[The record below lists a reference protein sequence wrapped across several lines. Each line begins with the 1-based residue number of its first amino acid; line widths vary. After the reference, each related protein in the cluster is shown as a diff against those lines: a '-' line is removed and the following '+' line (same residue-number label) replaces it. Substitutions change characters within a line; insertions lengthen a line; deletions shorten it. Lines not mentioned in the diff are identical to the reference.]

1 MMKNYYLYILS
12 NKSKTLYIGVTNDLQ
27 RRLYEHKNKLREGF
41 TKKYNLTNLVYFE
54 VFNEIEPAIK
64 REKQLKNWH
73 RQWKLNLIESNN
85 SDWNDLSVEF
95 GYGDAET
102 SSA

>member
-1 MMKNYYLYILS
+1 M
-12 NKSKTLYIGVTNDLQ
+12 GVTNDLQ

-41 TKKYNLTNLVYFE
+41 TKKYNFTKLVYFD
-54 VFNEIEPAIK
+54 VINEIEPAIK

-73 RQWKLNLIESNN
+73 RQWKVNLIEWNN
-85 SDWNDLSVEF
+85 SDCNYLSVEF
-95 GYGDAET
+95 GFEDAET